1 MSQPGC
7 GDGTLGPQT
16 ADRALAWG
24 AFGWQGRAMT
34 EPSPFPPAAPP
45 PRAVAP
51 GLYLVA
57 TPIGNLRDMTLRALD
72 VLAAAEVVLA
82 EDTRV
87 TGKLLSAY
95 GLKTRLER
103 CDDHASARA
112 AEAAIE
118 RIAAGAVVALVSDAG
133 TPLVS
138 DPGYVVARA
147 VIAAGLPVHP
157 IPGASSLLAA
167 LCIAGLPADRV
178 TFAGFLPPKSAA
190 RKTTLETLRAGR
202 QTLVFFESGPR
213 LADSLADMAEV
224 LGPRPAAVARE
235 LTKLYEECVRGP
247 LDQLAVNPRCQA
259 PKGEIVIVVG
269 PGEEQASSAAD
280 IDAALSEALGRLAP
294 GEAAAEVSKALGLAR
309 KPLYQRAL
317 ELKGR

>member
-1 MSQPGC
+1 
-7 GDGTLGPQT
+7 
-16 ADRALAWG
+16 
-24 AFGWQGRAMT
+24 MT
-34 EPSPFPPAAPP
+34 ERPLFPPTAPP
-45 PRAVAP
+45 PRGVTP

-72 VLAAAEVVLA
+72 VLAAADVVLA

-87 TGKLLSAY
+87 TARLLAAY
-95 GLKTRLER
+95 GLKARLER

-112 AEAAIE
+112 AETALE
-118 RIAAGAVVALVSDAG
+118 RIAAGQVVALVSDAG

-167 LCIAGLPADRV
+167 LCLAGLPADRLL
-178 TFAGFLPPKSAA
+178 FEGFLPPKSSA
-190 RKTTLETLRAGR
+190 RKAVLETLRPGR

-224 LGPRPAAVARE
+224 LGDRPAAVTRE
-235 LTKLYEECVRGP
+235 LTKLYEEAVRGT
-247 LDQLAVNPRCQA
+247 LTELAADPRCRA
-259 PKGEIVIVVG
+259 PRGEIVVVVG
-269 PGEEQASSAAD
+269 PGEAEQAGEAD
-280 IDAALSEALGRLAP
+280 IEAALGEALTRLPP
-294 GEAAAEVSKALGLAR
+294 GEAAAEVSKALNLPR

-317 ELKGR
+317 ALKGKG

>member
-1 MSQPGC
+1 MRWHGPG
-7 GDGTLGPQT
+7 Q
-16 ADRALAWG
+16 
-24 AFGWQGRAMT
+24 MT
-34 EPSPFPPAAPP
+34 EPSPFPPTAPSPRSVAA
-45 PRAVAP
+45 

-72 VLAAAEVVLA
+72 VLAAADLVLA

-87 TGKLLSAY
+87 TAKLLTAY
-95 GLKTRLER
+95 GLKAKLER

-112 AEAAIE
+112 AEVAIE
-118 RIAAGAVVALVSDAG
+118 RIRGGEVVALVSDAG

-138 DPGYVVARA
+138 DPGFVVARA

-178 TFAGFLPPKSAA
+178 LFAGFLPPKQGA
-190 RKTTLETLRAGR
+190 RKAMLEALRTAR

-213 LADSLADMAEV
+213 LADSLADMAAV

-235 LTKLYEECVRGP
+235 LTKLFEECVRGTLP
-247 LDQLAVNPRCQA
+247 ELATDPRCQG
-259 PKGEIVIVVG
+259 PKGEIVVVIG
-269 PGEEQASSAAD
+269 PGEVVEASAAD
-280 IDAALSEALGRLAP
+280 VDAALTEAMRRLPP
-294 GEAAAEVSKALGLAR
+294 GEAASEVSRALDLPR
-309 KPLYQRAL
+309 RPLYQRAL
-317 ELKGR
+317 ALQGRD